1 MAFLPTMVP
10 CPGAITIASSAQKD
24 TICSTSRPAAAAE
37 AHIASILSSSARA
50 LSISR
55 LSLIV
60 HFPLQSQL
68 QGTLI
73 SCVPENLDQVLRGD
87 RGHLHNLFEGEDPK
101 ILVRQKVPSRNLDLG
116 VR

>member
-10 CPGAITIASSAQKD
+10 CPGAITIASSAQKE

-60 HFPLQSQL
+60 HFPLESQL

-73 SCVPENLDQVLRGD
+73 SCVPENLDQALRGD
-87 RGHLHNLFEGEDPK
+87 RVIFIICSKEK
-101 ILVRQKVPSRNLDLG
+101 IQNIGSSKGSES
-116 VR
+116 